1 MKINHIYIF
10 LFISFYSCS
19 ANIISNAW
27 NNIFHSSSNNN
38 PTPQTKTPAPI
49 TPETDNSQNPIM
61 KENTIDFN
69 KITTTYRLTLKP
81 GKIFSF
87 TIPSDSKGFNAVS
100 NWQEKTFNFSI
111 EKPANAPELSIIET
125 APTHAR
131 TYQVTLP
138 ITTKGEYLYTICLNQ
153 TDIERNTYGETDQRT
168 QKLGRLEIV
177 VKP

>member
-19 ANIISNAW
+19 ANIISNTW

-38 PTPQTKTPAPI
+38 STPETKIPAPI

-61 KENTIDFN
+61 KENTVDFS

-125 APTHAR
+125 VPTHAR
-131 TYQVTLP
+131 IYQVTIPLG
-138 ITTKGEYLYTICLNQ
+138 IERQNVYTISLRRSEL
-153 TDIERNTYGETDQRT
+153 ERNTYGETDTRT
-168 QKLGRLEIV
+168 YTLGKLEIV